1 MAQGLDRL
9 LFRHELEDL
18 LGLHELLAGLP
29 HADVHHDLLDPDLAH
44 IRHGP
49 T

>member
-1 MAQGLDRL
+1 MAQGLHGL

-18 LGLHELLAGLP
+18 LRLHELLARLAD
-29 HADVHHDLLDPDLAH
+29 ADVDHDLLDPDVAH
-44 IRHGP
+44 ARHGP